1 MSTQK
6 KNDATKKAE
15 TTTTK
20 KNEGNGKQAIHNRA
34 ICADKDG
41 NTRDAT
47 PQDIASAQAMYICVA
62 TKSDD
67 GIEVVSTYDCRIKH
81 YDNGNIGMF
90 IRTSGALDDVEVDNP
105 AAKDFGDGVKNDKIT
120 LIGRGNSVGAAFALA
135 SCYRAYGS
143 MFGQE
148 FAYRMVKMTLDRDT
162 KCWYGL
168 FVPALAIASM

>member
-1 MSTQK
+1 MSTPK
-6 KNDATKKAE
+6 KNAAAKKAESTATKKDE
-15 TTTTK
+15 GTGTK
-20 KNEGNGKQAIHNRA
+20 AIHNRA
-34 ICADKDG
+34 LCTDKDG

-47 PQDIASAQAMYICVA
+47 PQDIAAAQAMYICVT
-62 TKSDD
+62 TKSDN
-67 GIEVVSTYDCRIKH
+67 GIEVVNTYDCRIRH
-81 YDNGNIGMF
+81 YDNGNIGMV

-120 LIGRGNSVGAAFALA
+120 LVGRGDTVGAAFALV

-148 FAYRMVKMTLDRDT
+148 LAYRMVKMTLDKDT